1 MEHHVKEEPD
11 ATVVSFTGEIDLQ
24 TSPDARQVLLD
35 AVARGRR
42 VFVDLSKVTYTDSSG
57 IASLVEAFQ
66 KARERDCAFALV
78 AVTEPVFRVL
88 SLARLETVFTILETV
103 EAGQAQDL

>member
-11 ATVVSFTGEIDLQ
+11 ATVVSFAGDIDLQ
-24 TSPDARQVLLD
+24 TSPDARQVLLE
-35 AVARGRR
+35 AVARGRH

-66 KARERDCAFALV
+66 KARERDCGFSLV
-78 AVTEPVFRVL
+78 AVTEPVMKVL
-88 SLARLETVFTILETV
+88 RLARLETVFTILKAV
-103 EAGQAQDL
+103 EAGQALDV